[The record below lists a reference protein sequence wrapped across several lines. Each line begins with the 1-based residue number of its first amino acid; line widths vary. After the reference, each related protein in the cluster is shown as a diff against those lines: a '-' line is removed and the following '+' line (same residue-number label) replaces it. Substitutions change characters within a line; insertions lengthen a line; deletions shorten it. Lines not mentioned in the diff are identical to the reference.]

1 MSMRHQNRNSMSRI
15 KQETSHKITILACSS
30 LTDYVEAAQ
39 QKVGS
44 SFPVTYL
51 SRVYHRDPKEM
62 RQHILEALQTLK
74 EQADVVL
81 VAMGFCG
88 GSWENV
94 EVPCTLVIPRIDDC
108 VSLLLQ
114 NGDEPVCNLKEQ
126 GHLYVREKDPRRESF
141 HAIFDKLTQDIDE
154 ETRKRYHQDWMKLYT
169 HIDIMDTGLNN
180 CRRAE
185 YQAIVQRDADWL
197 GAKLSYVQGGTHL
210 LEKLF
215 SGNWDEQ
222 FLVLEPGRKTEN
234 YLFQT
239 LKD

>member
-1 MSMRHQNRNSMSRI
+1 MVIKLKNNGIMIKNIERNNQRAV
-15 KQETSHKITILACSS
+15 ILACSS
-30 LTDYVEAAQ
+30 LTDYIEAAQ

-114 NGDEPVCNLKEQ
+114 VGDEPVSNLKEQ

-185 YQAIVQRDADWL
+185 YQAIVSEDADWL
-197 GAKLSYVQGGTHL
+197 GARLSYVQGGTHL

-222 FLVLEPGRKTEN
+222 FLVLEPGSKTKKEQI
-234 YLFQT
+234 LI
-239 LKD
+239 